1 MEISRLGFDPHL
13 GWPLLIALG
22 VLALGVWLLY
32 AFRGGR
38 AWLTR
43 ALAVTL
49 IAAALSNPLWVRENR
64 EPLKSTLA
72 VILDQSSSMD
82 VSDRSETA
90 RAISDK
96 IRADLADSE
105 LFDIRLMETR
115 PSSPDTRLA
124 TAVTSAL
131 SDIPRDQIAGAVI
144 ISDGQIHDI
153 PTDPETLEGFGPIHG
168 LIVGSEDDMD
178 RRIEITSAPSYG
190 IVGDKAQLK
199 VLVTAEDAANLPV
212 EISVNGGPPKI
223 VPVPSGQE
231 ASISIDIDRRG
242 PNTIV
247 ASIPVADDELTAA
260 NNLTAMTL
268 TGIRD
273 TLRVL
278 LITGEPHQGGRA
290 WRDLLKSDPM
300 VDLVH
305 FTILRPPHKQD
316 ATPTEELA
324 LIAFPTM
331 DLFEEKLDEFDLII
345 FDRYRR
351 RGVLHLRYLDN
362 IARYVD
368 RGGAL
373 LIAAGE
379 PFAGPA
385 SLQRTPLSTVLPLAP
400 TGNVEEGPYKAKVSD
415 IGKRHSVTKTLDE
428 TDFGS
433 WYRYIDARQITGDIL
448 LTTPDDKPLLALDR
462 VGEGR
467 VAELMSDHLW
477 LWARGHDGGGPFS
490 ELIRRLVH
498 WMMKE
503 PELEEERLTLRTE
516 GDEIVASLTSL
527 SPTPENLEL
536 TQPDGS
542 TETLAWQTTAADQLE
557 LRLSAENLGLYRGK
571 VGDLEAILLN
581 GPAHP
586 REFADLRSTTRVI
599 EPLTDATNG
608 SVRRVSGA
616 GNVPSLRPTSNG
628 GAGSDWIGIRDR
640 KAYVVRDSS
649 STPILPTWLVAGMLF
664 GLLVLAWRREGR

>member
-1 MEISRLGFDPHL
+1 MDVSRLGFDPHL
-13 GWPLLIALG
+13 GWAVLIALG
-22 VLALGVWLLY
+22 IAALAVWVLY
-32 AFRGGR
+32 AVRGGR

-43 ALAVTL
+43 ALALTL
-49 IAAALSNPLWVRENR
+49 IAAALSNPLWVQENR
-64 EPLKSTLA
+64 DPLKSTLA
-72 VILDQSSSMD
+72 VILDQSSSMNVD
-82 VSDRSETA
+82 ERSQHARAVSDRIRSE
-90 RAISDK
+90 
-96 IRADLADSE
+96 LVDSE
-105 LFDIRLMETR
+105 LFDLRIMETR

-124 TAVTSAL
+124 TALTSAL
-131 SDIPRDQIAGAVI
+131 SDIPRDQIAGAIV

-153 PTDPETLEGFGPIHG
+153 PSDPSSLESFGPVHA

-190 IVGDKAQLK
+190 IVGDTAQLK
-199 VLVTAEDAANLPV
+199 VMLTAEDAATLPV
-212 EISVNGGPPKI
+212 QVSVNGGPPKV

-231 ASISIDIDRRG
+231 ASISIEIDRRG
-242 PNTIV
+242 PNTII
-247 ASIPVADDELTAA
+247 ASIPVADNELTAA

-331 DLFEEKLDEFDLII
+331 ELFEEKLEEFDLII

-400 TGNVEEGPYKAKVSD
+400 TGNIDEGPYKPKVSD
-415 IGKRHSVTKTLDE
+415 IGKRHSVTKTLREE
-428 TDFGS
+428 TFGD

-516 GDEIVASLTSL
+516 GDEIIASLTSL

-536 TQPDGS
+536 TLPDGS
-542 TETLAWQTTAADQLE
+542 KETLAWQTTDADQLE
-557 LRLSAENLGLYRGK
+557 LRMSAETLGLYRGQ

-586 REFADLRSTTRVI
+586 REFADLRSTTEVI

-616 GNVPSLRPTSNG
+616 NDVPSLRPTSNG

-664 GLLVLAWRREGR
+664 ALLVLAWRREGR

>member
-13 GWPLLIALG
+13 GWAVLIAIG
-22 VLALGVWLLY
+22 VAALAVWLLY

-43 ALAVTL
+43 ALALTL
-49 IAAALSNPLWVRENR
+49 IAGALSNPLWVRENR
-64 EPLKSTLA
+64 DPLKSTLA
-72 VILDQSSSMD
+72 VIVDQSTSMD
-82 VSDRSETA
+82 VADRRETAQEVSDRIRSE
-90 RAISDK
+90 
-96 IRADLADSE
+96 LADSE
-105 LFDIRLMETR
+105 LFDLRLVETR
-115 PSSPDTRLA
+115 SSAPDTRLA
-124 TAVTSAL
+124 TALTSAL
-131 SDIPRDQIAGAVI
+131 SDIPRDQIAGAII

-153 PTDPETLEGFGPIHG
+153 PADPETLESFGPVHG
-168 LIVGSEDDMD
+168 LIVGSEDDTD

-190 IVGDKAQLK
+190 IVGDTASFK
-199 VLVTAEDAANLPV
+199 VLVTADDAATLPV
-212 EISVNGGPPKI
+212 EVSVNGGRPKI

-231 ASISIDIDRRG
+231 ASISVEIDRRG
-242 PNTIV
+242 PNTII
-247 ASIPVADDELTAA
+247 ASIPVAQNELTAA

-331 DLFEEKLDEFDLII
+331 ELFEEKLEEFDLII

-400 TGNVEEGPYKAKVSD
+400 TGNVEKQPYKAKISD
-415 IGKRHSVTKTLDE
+415 IGKRHSVTKTLNE
-428 TDFGS
+428 EDFGD
-433 WYRYIDARQITGDIL
+433 WYRYIEARQITGDIL

-503 PELEEERLTLRTE
+503 PELEEERLTLRSE
-516 GDEIVASLTSL
+516 GDEIVANLTSL
-527 SPTPENLEL
+527 SPTPQDLEL
-536 TQPDGS
+536 TAPDG
-542 TETLAWQTTAADQLE
+542 TTQNFAWTVTDADQLE
-557 LRLSAENLGLYRGK
+557 LRIPSDELGLFRGQ

-586 REFADLRSTTRVI
+586 REFADLRSTTSVL
-599 EPLTDATNG
+599 EPLSDATRG

-616 GNVPSLRPTSNG
+616 GSVPAIRPTNNG
-628 GAGSDWIGIRDR
+628 GAGGDWIGIRDR

-664 GLLVLAWRREGR
+664 ALLVLAWRREGR